1 MKNAIRINRGLLA
14 LPLLAGCY
22 AQVED
27 SSIILTQT
35 QICNTAPGC
44 AGNSTPLT
52 LTSNF
57 IPKILFDLGDSGL
70 LTSSESKQGPLT
82 FDTSFVLNKAT
93 VTMTTASNFSGVR
106 TVDLRAALSTG
117 TGTDPCAVISPTCKS
132 IASYDSTRD
141 GPATQTLVMKGSGVN
156 LLDFQNAMHQVT
168 IVARAT
174 GNAPAAPTWN
184 ADLEVD
190 VAIKSRGSF

>member
-1 MKNAIRINRGLLA
+1 MKNAIRINPGLLA
-14 LPLLAGCY
+14 LLLLAGCY

-27 SSIILTQT
+27 SSITLNQT
-35 QICNTAPGC
+35 QICNTPPGC
-44 AGNSTPLT
+44 AGNNTPLT

-57 IPKILFDLGDSGL
+57 IPKITVDLGDNGL
-70 LTSSESKQGPLT
+70 LTSSESKQGGVT
-82 FDTSFVLNKAT
+82 FETSFVLNKAT
-93 VTMTTASNFSGVR
+93 VTMTTASNFSGVK
-106 TVDLRAALSTG
+106 TVDLRAALGADTC
-117 TGTDPCAVISPTCKS
+117 TAISANCKS

-141 GPATQTLVMKGSGVN
+141 GPATQTLVMIGSGVN

-168 IVARAT
+168 IWARGT

-190 VAIKSRGSF
+190 VAIKSRGTF